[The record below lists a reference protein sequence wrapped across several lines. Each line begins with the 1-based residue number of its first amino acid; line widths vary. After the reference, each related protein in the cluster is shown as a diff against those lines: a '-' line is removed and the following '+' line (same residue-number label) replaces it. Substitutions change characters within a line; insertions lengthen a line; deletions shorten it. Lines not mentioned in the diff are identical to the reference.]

1 MPNELFKTPKSSR
14 ETAGVFKTPKF
25 DPDNEGIFKTPK
37 SINKVK
43 TPSVKESKKTN
54 EKSKTEKVKF
64 ITLSDSDE
72 DNSDDLL
79 DIKPSVLKEVNTNS
93 KVKSKSLTDEDLMRT
108 PSSVVMKSKI
118 NFFTPQPVQSKYSFL
133 KSLSTVVQE
142 HRRDPEAARYG
153 LMIHNMC
160 KYVCRNLI
168 VLAYSVIS

>member
-43 TPSVKESKKTN
+43 TPNVKESKKAS
-54 EKSKTEKVKF
+54 EKSKTEVKF
-64 ITLSDSDE
+64 ITLFDSDDDSE
-72 DNSDDLL
+72 DLP
-79 DIKPSVLKEVNTNS
+79 DITPSVLREVNTNT
-93 KVKSKSLTDEDLMRT
+93 KVKSKSLTDKDLLRT

-118 NFFTPQPVQSKYSFL
+118 NFYTPQPVQSKYSFL

-153 LMIHNMC
+153 LMIQNMC
-160 KYVCRNLI
+160 KYICRI
-168 VLAYSVIS
+168 